1 MKPDYVNVFFS
12 ILQNL
17 ASYDYNNWI
26 INYQNVTLSTII
38 HGSIWVPPD
47 INNFKGIGGEAIRS
61 HVQIYP
67 KNTDYGNTG
76 LDRTF

>member
-1 MKPDYVNVFFS
+1 M
-12 ILQNL
+12 
-17 ASYDYNNWI
+17 SYE
-26 INYQNVTLSTII
+26 NVTLSAIANI
-38 HGSIWVPPD
+38 LIWVPPD

-76 LDRTF
+76 LDKTF